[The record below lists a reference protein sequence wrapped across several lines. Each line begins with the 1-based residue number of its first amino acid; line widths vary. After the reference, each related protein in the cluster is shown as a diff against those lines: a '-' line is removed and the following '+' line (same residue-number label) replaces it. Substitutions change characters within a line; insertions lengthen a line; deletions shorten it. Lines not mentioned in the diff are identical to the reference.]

1 MVLSIQL
8 VDSTQLTFNLDIGQL
23 VRMKQVERGFRIMVL
38 ILAHG
43 FAMMTQKLMVHGQTT
58 IKLTED
64 HGYLMKSIP

>member
-23 VRMKQVERGFRIMVL
+23 VRMKQVERGFLMMVL

-43 FAMMTQKLMVHGQTT
+43 FSMMTQKLMVHGQTT

-64 HGYLMKSIP
+64 YLYLMKSTP